1 MWTDANGDPHLD
13 DNDIAAIGVVVAVLI
28 VYLVMVLV
36 GCAGMMLV
44 K

>member
-13 DNDIAAIGVVVAVLI
+13 DNDIIAVGVVVAALI
-28 VYLVMVLV
+28 VYLVMALV
-36 GCAGMMLV
+36 GCAGMILV